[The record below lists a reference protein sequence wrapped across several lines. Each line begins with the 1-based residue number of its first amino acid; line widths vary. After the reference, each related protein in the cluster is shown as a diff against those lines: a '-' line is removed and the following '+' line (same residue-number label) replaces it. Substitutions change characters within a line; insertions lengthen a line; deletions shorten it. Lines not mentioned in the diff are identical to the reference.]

1 MGKFAGQWVH
11 NESGVYMSYRV
22 LLVEDEEHLREAIKL
37 NLVLEGYDVFTV
49 NDGKAALKTF
59 SEQRFDI
66 IVLDIMMPEI
76 DGFQVCQTI
85 RLKDN
90 EIPIL
95 ILSAKGSSSDKVKGL
110 KLGADDYLAKP
121 FNLEELLLRIKKL
134 LKRSDH
140 SSLVSD
146 ELNIY
151 KFGSNKINFKSF
163 EVSRG
168 EGKASSLS
176 NREIMLLK
184 LLIERKNE
192 VVSRDEI
199 LEQVWG
205 YDVYPSTRTIDNYIL
220 AFRKYFEDDPKNPVY
235 FISIRGVGYKFCD

>member
-1 MGKFAGQWVH
+1 
-11 NESGVYMSYRV
+11 MSYRI
-22 LLVEDEEHLREAIKL
+22 LLIEDEEHLRETIKL
-37 NLVLEGYDVFTV
+37 NLVLEGYDVATAS
-49 NDGKAALKTF
+49 DGKAGLATF
-59 SEQRFDI
+59 SEKRFDI

-76 DGFQVCQTI
+76 DGYQVCQTI
-85 RLKDN
+85 RSKDN

-95 ILSAKGSSSDKVKGL
+95 ILSAKGNSSDKVKGL

-140 SSLVSD
+140 SSLVLD

-151 KFGSNKINFKSF
+151 EFGNNKINFKSF
-163 EVSRG
+163 QVDRND
-168 EGKASSLS
+168 GKVANLS

-199 LEQVWG
+199 LERVWG

-220 AFRKYFEDDPKNPVY
+220 AFRKYFEVDPKNPVY
-235 FISIRGVGYKFCD
+235 FISIRGVGYKFCI